1 MADARMPDG
10 FFEELELVLPA
21 EKPVGR
27 RGGRPRIPNRFVMK
41 VIRFVLV
48 TGCRSADVP
57 LGLAC
62 SGRTAHRRLQR
73 WYARGI
79 WQRFRLHFLT
89 VLRKAGVLETELA
102 VIDSVLVRAF
112 GGGDATGPSPVDRR
126 KLGSKHTLLVDANC
140 VPRVIRTAP
149 ANASDYK
156 LILPIVAG
164 FPEIG
169 GTPGRPRKHPDAIYA
184 DRGYD
189 SEAIRQSL
197 RSQGI
202 KPVIARRGTD
212 HGSSLGRIR
221 SVVERTTS
229 WFEGLRRLRIR
240 NDRSGDVQEAW
251 NRLAA
256 SALCYS
262 VAIRWGIC
270 PGWVLSGPIR
280 SIRVFRGFAV
290 PGLGARGFMN
300 RHVATPP

>member
-1 MADARMPDG
+1 M
-10 FFEELELVLPA
+10 EL
-21 EKPVGR
+21 G
-27 RGGRPRIPNRFVMK
+27 
-41 VIRFVLV
+41 
-48 TGCRSADVP
+48 
-57 LGLAC
+57 C

-79 WQRFRLHFLT
+79 WKRLHLHFLT
-89 VLRKAGVLETELA
+89 TLRKAGVLEAELA

-126 KLGSKHTLLVDANC
+126 KIGSKQTLLVDANG
-140 VPRVIRTAP
+140 VPLVIQTAP

-156 LILPIVAG
+156 LILPVVED

-169 GTPGRPRKHPDAIYA
+169 GKPGRPRKHPDVIYA

-202 KPVIARRGTD
+202 RPVIARRAID
-212 HGSSLGRIR
+212 HGSSLGKIR
-221 SVVERTTS
+221 WVVERTIS
-229 WFEGLRRLRIR
+229 WFKGLRRLRIR
-240 NDRSGDVQEAW
+240 YDRSDGVQDAW

-256 SALCYS
+256 SVLCYR

-270 PGWVLSGPIR
+270 PG
-280 SIRVFRGFAV
+280 
-290 PGLGARGFMN
+290 
-300 RHVATPP
+300 

>member
-1 MADARMPDG
+1 MADARMPDE
-10 FFEELELVLPA
+10 FFDELSPFLPA
-21 EKPVGR
+21 EKRVGK
-27 RGGRPRIPNRFVMK
+27 RGGRPRIPHRIVVK
-41 VIRFVLV
+41 VIWFVLV
-48 TGCRSADVP
+48 TGCRWEEVP
-57 LGLAC
+57 LELGC

-79 WQRFRLHFLT
+79 WERLHLHFLT
-89 VLRKAGVLETELA
+89 VLRKAGVLEAELA

-126 KLGSKHTLLVDANC
+126 KLGSKHTLLVDANG
-140 VPRVIRTAP
+140 VPLVIHTAP

-156 LILPIVAG
+156 LILPVIED

-169 GTPGRPRKHPDAIYA
+169 GKPGRPRKHPDVIYA

-202 KPVIARRGTD
+202 RPVIARRGID
-212 HGSSLGRIR
+212 HGSSLGKIR
-221 SVVERTTS
+221 WVVERTIS
-229 WFEGLRRLRIR
+229 WFKGLRRLRIR
-240 NDRSGDVQEAW
+240 YDRSDDVQDAW

-256 SALCYS
+256 SILCYR

-270 PGWVLSGPIR
+270 PG
-280 SIRVFRGFAV
+280 
-290 PGLGARGFMN
+290 
-300 RHVATPP
+300 